1 MVQIS
6 VSERV
11 AEKLTRMA
19 ERQHTSVDEILSDLL
34 EVKPNG
40 NEVPPDDDEADEQ
53 PGSGA
58 MFLKYALAAD
68 IHAGDLAGNSR
79 EMLEKGFPRYLQNRL
94 SESLKADD
102 E

>member
-6 VSERV
+6 VSEQV

-19 ERQHTSVDEILSDLL
+19 ERQHASVNEILADLL
-34 EVKPNG
+34 DIERND
-40 NEVPPDDDEADEQ
+40 NESDAE

-58 MFLKYALAAD
+58 TFLKYALAAD

-79 EMLEKGFPRYLQNRL
+79 EMLEKRFPR
-94 SESLKADD
+94 
-102 E
+102 